1 MLGRIMT
8 LVLFLFGNKDMCL
21 SVKLTKG
28 GFVMTSFVCQLD
40 WVMESLDRWLNISEC
55 ICEGVSA

>member
-1 MLGRIMT
+1 MT